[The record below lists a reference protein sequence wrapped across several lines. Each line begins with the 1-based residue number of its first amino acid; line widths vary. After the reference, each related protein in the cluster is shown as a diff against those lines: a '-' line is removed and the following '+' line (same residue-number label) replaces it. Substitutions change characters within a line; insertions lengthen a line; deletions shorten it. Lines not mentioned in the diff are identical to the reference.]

1 MWPYWLMFLLPL
13 WAAVQPGRLRDEDR
27 RIAWAACAAIYILFI
42 GLRFEVGGDWLNYER
57 LFYWAASKPIDEI
70 LVGGGDPAYYGMGW
84 LIARMGGELVHLNL
98 FCAIFLVCGAFSLAK
113 RQPYA
118 WVGVLACVPYLFI
131 VVGMGYTRQ
140 SAAIGLAMFALAAL
154 ADGKQVRFVLFV
166 LAAAAFHKSAAL
178 LVPIAALA
186 STRNRG
192 WSIVWVSVMTGLA
205 VWLFLAERSEQ
216 LWTSYV
222 ESDYADASSGGAI
235 RVAMN
240 AVPALIFLVFRK
252 RLAFSAQ
259 DLRLWLC
266 LSLLAMACIPFLEV
280 SATAIDRLALYFI
293 PLQAVVFARLPM
305 LARDTRQRTAIVL
318 GIVGYYAAVQFVWL
332 NFAQHAFAWL
342 PYDFLLPW

>member
-13 WAAVQPGRLRDEDR
+13 WAALQPRQLRDRDR
-27 RIAWAACAAIYILFI
+27 RIAWVACAVIYILVI

-57 LFYWAASKPIDEI
+57 IFHWAAARPIGEL
-70 LVGGGDPAYYGMGW
+70 LVGGSDPAYYGTGW
-84 LIARMGGELVHLNL
+84 LIERMGGDLVHLNL
-98 FCAIFLVCGAFSLAK
+98 LCAMVLVCGAFSLAK
-113 RQPYA
+113 RQPFA

-154 ADGKQVRFVLFV
+154 ADGRQMRFVLFV

-186 STRNRG
+186 ATRNRG
-192 WSIVWVSVMTGLA
+192 WTIVWVGVMTGLA
-205 VWLFLAERSEQ
+205 VWLFLAEKSEQ
-216 LWTSYV
+216 LWLNYV

-235 RVAMN
+235 RVIMN
-240 AVPALIFLVFRK
+240 SVPALIFLIYRR
-252 RLAFSAQ
+252 RLSNSAQ

-266 LSLLAMACIPFLEV
+266 ISVLAIACIPFLAI
-280 SATAIDRLALYFI
+280 SATAVDRLALYFI
-293 PLQAVVFARLPM
+293 PLQAIVFARLPT
-305 LARDTRQRTAIVL
+305 LANDTRHRTAIVL

-342 PYDFLLPW
+342 PYDFMLPW